1 MGIFQYLIIL
11 FLNFL
16 FINLSSDIDV
26 EQLYNELLHIFSVEI
41 SRNMLYL
48 IISLS
53 TTFITFLMLLLFKPF
68 IEIYLLHYFK
78 FSFFLLINLFS
89 ISSVFIVLRI
99 YGYSRLYLLA
109 YILLSS
115 FVMFYFEKIINRL
128 S

>member
-1 MGIFQYLIIL
+1 MIL

-16 FINLSSDIDV
+16 FINLSSDIDL

-41 SRNMLYL
+41 SRNMLFL

>member
-1 MGIFQYLIIL
+1 MIL

-16 FINLSSDIDV
+16 FINLSTEIDV
-26 EQLYNELLHIFSVEI
+26 EQLYNELLHIFSIEI
-41 SRNMLYL
+41 SRNMLFL
-48 IISLS
+48 ITSLS

-99 YGYSRLYLLA
+99 YGYSRLYLLG